1 MNKKLITIIGF
12 VALLVIVSL
21 FVIDD
26 PKPKIEPKV
35 VNTEEITMVSEESN
49 VEEIEDKQ
57 IPDSTENTSIEVNY
71 EPTVVSVDEY
81 KEYMSY
87 ADTLCPFVTTA
98 STGMCLDGEI
108 KKQIQYYDLL
118 SKEILTKTNIES
130 EQAKMEDKLVDL
142 VFISHVLEWLP
153 EYTKIK
159 DEHIGWRC
167 AIKNILT
174 TGTAIVE
181 ESLKCAMYY
190 NHKDI
195 QVLESI
201 VDSF

>member
-71 EPTVVSVDEY
+71 EPPVVSVD
-81 KEYMSY
+81 
-87 ADTLCPFVTTA
+87 
-98 STGMCLDGEI
+98 
-108 KKQIQYYDLL
+108 
-118 SKEILTKTNIES
+118 
-130 EQAKMEDKLVDL
+130 
-142 VFISHVLEWLP
+142 
-153 EYTKIK
+153 
-159 DEHIGWRC
+159 
-167 AIKNILT
+167 
-174 TGTAIVE
+174 
-181 ESLKCAMYY
+181 
-190 NHKDI
+190 
-195 QVLESI
+195 
-201 VDSF
+201 